1 MQEKQTGIASG
12 SPPVPPAQN
21 DAANAQEQPNLA
33 LAKPSL
39 YQMFFAWEKLHLLY
53 NAVLFVAVV
62 CTDAR
67 WNEALLDRRF
77 IPALIIVAALANAYF
92 FLGPIIEE
100 RIARYG
106 APRSTVR
113 PLVFSGITTT
123 AVVYFIAVLNCLV
136 QLVELGEAN
145 K

>member
-1 MQEKQTGIASG
+1 
-12 SPPVPPAQN
+12 
-21 DAANAQEQPNLA
+21 
-33 LAKPSL
+33 
-39 YQMFFAWEKLHLLY
+39 LHLLY